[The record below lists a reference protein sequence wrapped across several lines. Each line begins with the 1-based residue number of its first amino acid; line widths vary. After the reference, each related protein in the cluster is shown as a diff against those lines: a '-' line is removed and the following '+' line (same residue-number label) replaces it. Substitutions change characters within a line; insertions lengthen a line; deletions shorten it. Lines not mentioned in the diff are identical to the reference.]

1 MGILRD
7 IQPDTFIFGDFL
19 FASEAFLP
27 HHTGKKRRKVL
38 PSPGPH
44 RSPLFQ

>member
-19 FASEAFLP
+19 FASEVFLP
-27 HHTGKKRRKVL
+27 HHTGKERRKVMRS
-38 PSPGPH
+38 PSPH
-44 RSPLFQ
+44 SFPLF